1 MSTNEPVQ
9 LTRDVEAAVVP
20 QGSRVTLMKGE
31 PAYITQSLGGTYTV
45 VVNGNMFRIDSK
57 DADAL
62 GVQPEAE
69 PARFGRRAADA
80 GTARGRG
87 LAAVAQLL

>member
-1 MSTNEPVQ
+1 
-9 LTRDVEAAVVP
+9 
-20 QGSRVTLMKGE
+20 MKGE

-62 GVQPEAE
+62 GVEPEVETRPRSSTGA
-69 PARFGRRAADA
+69 PGRRSSSRKRSGGSCATVTIRRSRSTSWTWD
-80 GTARGRG
+80 
-87 LAAVAQLL
+87 